1 MKTQNDEVAII
12 LANRHYVYQLLQHI
26 FGNEPSIKLLETVTS
41 DHTMESFQLLENETI
56 KIDAVVEFLNEGKK
70 ELQTNQEEFIDKLKT
85 EYTYLMIGPNKLPA
99 PPWESVYRTKER
111 LIFQESTLAVRR
123 AYLEYRFLPS
133 NYPHDADD
141 HIALELDFLAH
152 LAQLTLE
159 AFEENDFAKVK
170 KLLVDQRSFLDKHLL
185 VWIGEFAGQIQN
197 SQTHHF
203 YPQMAVLAKHLAK
216 LDADVIDELVLL
228 FE

>member
-56 KIDAVVEFLNEGKK
+56 KFDAVVEFLNELKK
-70 ELQTNQEEFIDKLKT
+70 ELQTNQGEFIDKLKT

-141 HIALELDFLAH
+141 HIALELDFLVH
-152 LAQLTLE
+152 LAKLTLE
-159 AFEENDFAKVK
+159 AFEEKDFAKVK

-197 SQTHHF
+197 SQTHYF
-203 YPQMAVLAKHLAK
+203 YPQMAVLAKHLVK
-216 LDADVIDELVLL
+216 TDADVLDELVLL